1 MQQHAY
7 MQMLRAGAFAATA
20 FEAVAR
26 LSVAFCVDLII
37 VVLTVMAVMYLHC
50 IQAGEEVRNADV
62 LRTSVD
68 AVADG
73 SFALP
78 IKVDACGIKVVE
90 ARIHI
95 HIDHPC
101 ELIVVRLCAFHRQTH
116 TAEAEIALF
125 AFKAGHVVSPI

>member
-1 MQQHAY
+1 
-7 MQMLRAGAFAATA
+7 MQMLRAGALTA
-20 FEAVAR
+20 SAFDAFAR
-26 LSVAFCVDLII
+26 LTVSLCVDLVI
-37 VVLTVMAVMYLHC
+37 VILTVPHVMYLRC

-73 SFALP
+73 SLALP
-78 IKVDACGIKVVE
+78 LKVDACGIKVVE

-95 HIDHPC
+95 HIGHPC
-101 ELIVVRLCAFHRQTH
+101 ELIVVHLCAFHRQTH

-125 AFKAGHVVSPI
+125 SFKAGHVVSPI

>member
-1 MQQHAY
+1 MSG
-7 MQMLRAGAFAATA
+7 ML
-20 FEAVAR
+20 VW
-26 LSVAFCVDLII
+26 
-37 VVLTVMAVMYLHC
+37 
-50 IQAGEEVRNADV
+50 

-73 SFALP
+73 SLALP
-78 IKVDACGIKVVE
+78 LKVDACGIKVVE

-101 ELIVVRLCAFHRQTH
+101 ELIVVRLCAFNRQTH
-116 TAEAEIALF
+116 TAEAEIALY